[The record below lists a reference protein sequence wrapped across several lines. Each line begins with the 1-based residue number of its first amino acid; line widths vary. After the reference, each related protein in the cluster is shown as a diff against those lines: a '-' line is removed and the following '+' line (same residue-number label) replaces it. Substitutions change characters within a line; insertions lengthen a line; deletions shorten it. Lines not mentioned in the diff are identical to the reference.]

1 MAHLADKISPL
12 GGSNDHG
19 AGWDHEPTRWNVFKL
34 ELHAQEGRA
43 SMHMPL
49 DCESKS
55 EAHGGDKLMTL
66 LKRKGKGD
74 GLCLLTAMGFAFQT
88 VESQF

>member
-1 MAHLADKISPL
+1 
-12 GGSNDHG
+12 
-19 AGWDHEPTRWNVFKL
+19 
-34 ELHAQEGRA
+34 
-43 SMHMPL
+43 MHMPL

-66 LKRKGKGD
+66 LKRKGKGWWPVLTHRH
-74 GLCLLTAMGFAFQT
+74 GLHFFKP

>member
-1 MAHLADKISPL
+1 
-12 GGSNDHG
+12 
-19 AGWDHEPTRWNVFKL
+19 
-34 ELHAQEGRA
+34 
-43 SMHMPL
+43 MHMPL

-74 GLCLLTAMGFAFQT
+74 GLCLLTAMGFTFSNRSNLNSNGMCML
-88 VESQF
+88 VRPS

>member
-1 MAHLADKISPL
+1 MS
-12 GGSNDHG
+12 
-19 AGWDHEPTRWNVFKL
+19 
-34 ELHAQEGRA
+34 
-43 SMHMPL
+43 MPL
-49 DCESKS
+49 ESKSKS

-74 GLCLLTAMGFAFQT
+74 GLCLVTAMGLRFRI

>member
-1 MAHLADKISPL
+1 
-12 GGSNDHG
+12 
-19 AGWDHEPTRWNVFKL
+19 
-34 ELHAQEGRA
+34 
-43 SMHMPL
+43 MHMPL

-74 GLCLLTAMGFAFQT
+74 GLCLLTAMDFAFQT
-88 VESQF
+88 GRISIPMACACSYGLPEHTIQVLRHFIQWANDTI